1 MNIVIFGPPGSGK
14 TTLAKKISS
23 YLNIPNFDL
32 DDIYWKK
39 KYNVCLNS
47 KERDVLLHK
56 MLDRKDW
63 VVEGVYIDWVAAI
76 VKKSD
81 LVIILN
87 ISKYTLVFRLIKRFI
102 KNKFS
107 GKEAGTLK
115 NLFLLMN
122 HSCKYKNK
130 NVNSNFYRH
139 LDLAKKY
146 SKEYKVIKN
155 KKEIDN
161 LLSNLRKH

>member
-1 MNIVIFGPPGSGK
+1 
-14 TTLAKKISS
+14 
-23 YLNIPNFDL
+23 
-32 DDIYWKK
+32 
-39 KYNVCLNS
+39 
-47 KERDVLLHK
+47 
-56 MLDRKDW
+56 
-63 VVEGVYIDWVAAI
+63 
-76 VKKSD
+76 
-81 LVIILN
+81 
-87 ISKYTLVFRLIKRFI
+87 
-102 KNKFS
+102 
-107 GKEAGTLK
+107 
-115 NLFLLMN
+115 MN